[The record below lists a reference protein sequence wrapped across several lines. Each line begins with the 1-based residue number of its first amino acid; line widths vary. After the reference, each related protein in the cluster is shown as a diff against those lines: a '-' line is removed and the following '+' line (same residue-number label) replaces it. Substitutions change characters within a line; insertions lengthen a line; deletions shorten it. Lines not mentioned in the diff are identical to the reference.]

1 MNLWIL
7 RYAQYDKEFVIVLG
21 VGKLCAESILLGL
34 IKLRASKWLLA
45 RFVKRLSFQVFVSKI
60 CTRHQRL
67 LKKAKI
73 QQNAFCPKNLQI
85 KDKFKI

>member
-1 MNLWIL
+1 MSIAKKSIEVKIRLLIRGYFATLSMTRL
-7 RYAQYDKEFVIVLG
+7 RVFNSL
-21 VGKLCAESILLGL
+21 
-34 IKLRASKWLLA
+34 
-45 RFVKRLSFQVFVSKI
+45 KRLSFQVFVSKI
-60 CTRHQRL
+60 CTHNQRL